1 MWHFSVSCLLGKN
14 GPPCRRLPTYMY
26 TMTYRGK
33 QEFGTADVEDVT
45 IITANGVQ
53 GAQDSSKAAFYG
65 HLWTGSIDAPN

>member
-1 MWHFSVSCLLGKN
+1 
-14 GPPCRRLPTYMY
+14 MY
-26 TMTYRGK
+26 TTTYRGK

-53 GAQDSSKAAFYG
+53 GAQDSTKAAFYG